1 MQTIYAEATSPVC
14 GSASVVELGCGSW
27 IPPVD
32 TPNGT
37 PEGRLASRV
46 ETCVKFHQESDR
58 DWRRPALSIV
68 SDLGSGSIRELADTD
83 LQGYLHHLLRLSRQC
98 RRLRFGNEVN
108 DNFLHDYVARVD
120 LTNTVVLG
128 YFAEGAMRGAAEL
141 RSLRNVWCDEAEAA
155 FSVEEANRSQGLG
168 TALMAS
174 ALRMALNRGVKQVH
188 FICDRHNRSMQRI
201 AEKVGA
207 DMRHEDSDCMGQISV
222 AKHVEALEKEK
233 PRVAA

>member
-32 TPNGT
+32 TSNGT

-128 YFAEGAMRGAAEL
+128 YFARARCVVPQNSDHCAMCGA
-141 RSLRNVWCDEAEAA
+141 
-155 FSVEEANRSQGLG
+155 
-168 TALMAS
+168 T
-174 ALRMALNRGVKQVH
+174 KQRPH
-188 FICDRHNRSMQRI
+188 FRWKRQI
-201 AEKVGA
+201 A
-207 DMRHEDSDCMGQISV
+207 
-222 AKHVEALEKEK
+222 
-233 PRVAA
+233 PRVLARL